1 MQEETRLKKQ
11 KRVLAIHDISC
22 LGRCSLTVALPII
35 SAAGIECTVLPT
47 AVLSTH
53 TGGFSGFTFRDLT
66 GDLWDILNHWETL
79 GITFDGI
86 YTGYL
91 GSFEQLDVVSNIIK
105 RYRSPDCK
113 VIVDPVLGDAG
124 VFYQKFDQRFARGMA
139 DLCRQADVIVPNM
152 TEAAFLLEET
162 YRPDAD
168 AFYAKQILQ
177 RLHDAFSAKVV
188 LTGFSDGRGGLGAGT
203 FDGQKTF
210 HTVLPRIEGIYH
222 GTGDVFASALTA
234 AYVLGHSLE
243 AAADIAVRYTYSA
256 IEIAYERKI
265 EARMGVP
272 FEERLPYLLRLLGID
287 GR

>member
-1 MQEETRLKKQ
+1 MQEMTGSKKQ
-11 KRVLAIHDISC
+11 KRILAIHDISC
-22 LGRCSLTVALPII
+22 LGRCSLTVALPVI

-66 GDLWDILNHWETL
+66 GDIHDILAHWETL

-91 GSFEQLDVVSNIIK
+91 GSFEQLDIVSNIIK
-105 RYRSPDCK
+105 RYRSPECQ

-124 VFYQKFDQRFARGMA
+124 VFYQKFDRHFARGMA
-139 DLCRQADVIVPNM
+139 DLCRQADVIVPNL
-152 TEAAFLLEET
+152 TEAAFLLEED

-168 AFYAKQILQ
+168 ASFGAAILH
-177 RLHDAFSAKVV
+177 RLYDAFSAKVV
-188 LTGFSDGRGGLGAGT
+188 LTGFPDDHGGLGAAT
-203 FDGQKTF
+203 FDGQNTS

-234 AYVLGHSLE
+234 ACVLGRSLEE
-243 AAADIAVRYTYSA
+243 AAAIAVRYTYSA
-256 IEIAYERKI
+256 IEIAYSAKI
-265 EARMGVP
+265 ETRMGVP
-272 FEERLPYLLRLLGID
+272 FEMCTPYLLQLLGID